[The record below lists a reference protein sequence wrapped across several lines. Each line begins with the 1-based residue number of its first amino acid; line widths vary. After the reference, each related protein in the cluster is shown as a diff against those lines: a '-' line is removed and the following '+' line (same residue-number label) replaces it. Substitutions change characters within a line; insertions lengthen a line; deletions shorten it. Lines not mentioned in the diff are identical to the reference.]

1 MKRTL
6 LSVLALAFIVSG
18 CGKKGEILPPL
29 VRVPQ
34 APRILSLVQQG
45 GQAVLEWQNP
55 EAYEDG
61 SPLPELARVEIWG
74 AEQGAGKTA
83 AAAGLSLR
91 EFEDRAVLQAV
102 VLQSEFVKIRTGEG
116 EQPETLRFSLPLGPD
131 AYKGKVLSYALRVI
145 DSRKK
150 RSPFSEVHGIGPKPL
165 PRPPVNLKAEVEAD
179 KVILCWEPPRE
190 NIDGSVR
197 SGVAGYRIFRAEK
210 GFPFRLLSGEPVQ
223 EACFHDGQFVFGQ
236 TYFYVVRAA
245 AAGAEPY
252 EESSDSLPLEVTPKD
267 IFSPGP
273 PAGLN
278 ALPGEDFISL
288 AWDPRPEGDLA
299 GYRVWRREEGGA
311 DFRELTVQ
319 LLIETTYLDRT
330 AEKNKRYEYAVS
342 AEDTSGNRSPLSAGV
357 LESLKVNPF

>member
-34 APRILSLVQQG
+34 APRLLSLVQQG

-61 SPLPELARVEIWG
+61 SPLPGPARVEIWG
-74 AEQGAGKTA
+74 AEQGAGKA
-83 AAAGLSLR
+83 AQASSLSLK

-102 VLQSEFVKIRTGEG
+102 VPQSEFSKLRTGGG
-116 EQPETLRFSLPLGPD
+116 EQPGTLRFSLSLGPD
-131 AYKGKVLSYALRVI
+131 AYKGKVLSYALRAI
-145 DSRKK
+145 DGRKK
-150 RSPFSEVHGIGPKPL
+150 RSPFSEIRGIGPKPL

-190 NIDGSVR
+190 NIDGSAL
-197 SGVAGYRIFRAEK
+197 SGLAGYRVFRAEK
-210 GFPFRLLSGEPVQ
+210 GFPFILLTQEPAK
-223 EACFHDGQFVFGQ
+223 EACFPDGQFIFGR
-236 TYFYVVRAA
+236 TYVYAVRAA

-252 EESSDSLPLEVTPKD
+252 EESSDSLPLEVSPKD
-267 IFSPGP
+267 TFPPGP
-273 PAGLN
+273 PTGLTTLAGEN
-278 ALPGEDFISL
+278 FISL
-288 AWDPRPEGDLA
+288 AWDPGPERDLA
-299 GYRVWRREEGGA
+299 GYRVWRRGEGGA
-311 DFRELTVQ
+311 EFKELTVQ
-319 LLIETTYLDRT
+319 LLVETTHLDRT

-342 AEDTSGNRSPLSAGV
+342 AEDASGNRSPLSAGV
-357 LESLKVNPF
+357 FESLKVHRF